1 MVDARGR
8 LSAAAAAL
16 SGAPGA
22 ADLLAALPV
31 PSLLINPAGA
41 VTAVNG
47 AAETLFNMGQPA
59 MVGRVLTDII
69 PEVRELGLTR
79 ERLATGTAIAAFD
92 QQISLGGE
100 RMARVDLMLAPLP
113 DHPGWL
119 SLAIQNRG
127 TSTLADSRRGRD
139 GAVRAMGAAAM
150 LAHEIK
156 NPLSGIR
163 GAAQLLETSI
173 DAEQADLTRL
183 IRDEVDR
190 IAALIDRMEGFT
202 DTRPMEFAPLNIHAV
217 LNRARE
223 VAAQGFARTI
233 AIREIYDPSLPPIRG
248 NRDAL
253 IQLFLNLLKNAAE
266 ALGSGAPGDE
276 ITLTTAYRHGFSVA
290 RDGARVPLPIEICVI
305 DTGPGAPG
313 GIIENLFDPFVSAK
327 PTGTGLGLA
336 LVAKLVEDHGGIINY
351 AREGRPERTVLRVLL
366 PRA

>member
-1 MVDARGR
+1 MANARSR
-8 LSAAAAAL
+8 LSAVAAAL

-22 ADLLAALPV
+22 ADQLAALPV
-31 PSLLINPAGA
+31 PALLVDPAGEVA
-41 VTAVNG
+41 MING
-47 AAETLFNMGQPA
+47 AAETLFNIGQSA
-59 MVGRVLTDII
+59 MVGRKLVEII
-69 PEVRELGLTR
+69 PEVRDLGLTR
-79 ERLATGTAIAAFD
+79 ERLAGGTAIAAFD
-92 QQISLGGE
+92 QQISVGGG
-100 RMARVDLMLAPLP
+100 RVARVDLMLAPLP

-127 TSTLADSRRGRD
+127 ATALAESRRGRD

-163 GAAQLLETSI
+163 GAAQLLESSVDEDQT
-173 DAEQADLTRL
+173 DLTRL

-202 DTRPMEFAPLNIHAV
+202 DTRPLEFAPLNIHVV
-217 LNRARE
+217 LSRVRE
-223 VAAQGFARTI
+223 VAQQGFARNITI
-233 AIREIYDPSLPPIRG
+233 KEIYDPSLPNILG

-253 IQLFLNLLKNAAE
+253 IQVFLNLLKNAAE

-276 ITLTTAYRHGFSVA
+276 IRLTTAYRHGFSIA
-290 RDGARVPLPIEICVI
+290 RDGARVPLPIEICVV

-313 GIIENLFDPFVSAK
+313 GITENMFDPFVSSK